1 MAEQLALQVG
11 DKSPDFCLPDHKEE
25 DVCLNSLNGKWI
37 VLYFYPKDNTTGCT
51 TEALDFTSHLEDF
64 ESLGVTVLGVSPDKP
79 ASHKKFRDKKG
90 LKITLL
96 SDPEKK
102 VLEQYGVWQLKKV
115 CGKECMGVARSTFII
130 NPEGTIA
137 HIWPKVKVKGHV
149 EEVKQKLA
157 ELKEQ

>member
-130 NPEGTIA
+130 NP
-137 HIWPKVKVKGHV
+137 
-149 EEVKQKLA
+149 
-157 ELKEQ
+157 